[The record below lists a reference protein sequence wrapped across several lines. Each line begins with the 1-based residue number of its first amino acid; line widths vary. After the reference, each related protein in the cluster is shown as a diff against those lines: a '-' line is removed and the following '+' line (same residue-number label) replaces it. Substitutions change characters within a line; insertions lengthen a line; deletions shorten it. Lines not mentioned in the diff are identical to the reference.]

1 MKSFKDIRSNINEE
15 YYTGPTAYVGGDR
28 TNVGDIGGSDLGGLA
43 NGGARKPYATTEDM
57 GVLSNALNQELFGV
71 HQDPVAAI
79 SKAGTKFSSTGL
91 VFKLNANEIR
101 NAMMSGD
108 SYTTPLS
115 FAGHPLGEAPD
126 TNPENSFAA
135 AEIGI
140 VGQKGYESSL
150 PETSVTF
157 SFEPVGTGYKITA
170 EFV

>member
-15 YYTGPTAYVGGDR
+15 DYTGPTAYVGGDR

-126 TNPENSFAA
+126 TNPANDFAA
-135 AEIGI
+135 VEIGV
-140 VGQKGYESSL
+140 VGQRGYESSL

>member
-57 GVLSNALNQELFGV
+57 GVLANALNQELFGV

-91 VFKLNANEIR
+91 VFELNANEIR

-108 SYTTPLS
+108 SYTTPLT
-115 FAGHPLGEAPD
+115 FGGHPLGEAPD
-126 TNPENSFAA
+126 TNPANDFAA

-140 VGQKGYESSL
+140 VGQRGYESSL

>member
-71 HQDPVAAI
+71 HQDPVTAI

-91 VFKLNANEIR
+91 VFELNANEIR
-101 NAMMSGD
+101 NAMMSGE
-108 SYTTPLS
+108 SYTTRLTFGGQPLR
-115 FAGHPLGEAPD
+115 EAPD
-126 TNPENSFAA
+126 TDPANDFAA
-135 AEIGI
+135 TEIGI
-140 VGQKGYESSL
+140 VDQKGYESFL
-150 PETSVTF
+150 PDTSVSF